1 MKSDRGNI
9 PDFKVHN
16 DIVHSLETI
25 NVLGGLS
32 SFKYLSKLY
41 KTDKMNYFL
50 LLIAVLPSVGK
61 ERVNSHSQ
69 YTNILFNWSDYFLT
83 KEIFCKV
90 LIRNAF
96 RQSISFLNFFQSE
109 VWKTK
114 KTLKWSALSLK

>member
-1 MKSDRGNI
+1 MKNNRGNI
-9 PDFKVHN
+9 TDFKVHN

-25 NVLGGLS
+25 NVLGELS
-32 SFKYLSKLY
+32 SFRYLSKLY
-41 KTDKMNYFL
+41 KTDKMNYFV

-61 ERVNSHSQ
+61 GRVNSYIQ
-69 YTNILFNWSDYFLT
+69 YTNIVLNCSDYFLM

-96 RQSISFLNFFQSE
+96 RQFISFLNFFQSE

-114 KTLKWSALSLK
+114 KILKYPVLSLK